1 LAEKGFGKEQLSE
14 MRRIINAEDS
24 DIFDVLTFV
33 AYALPML
40 TRRER
45 ADNAR
50 VEVHSRFNDKQ
61 EGFLD
66 FALDQYVN
74 VGVEELSKEKLPPLL
89 RLRYG
94 DSLSDAVAD
103 LGSPTEI
110 GELFSDFQKFLYE
123 PLGSDQFE
131 D

>member
-1 LAEKGFGKEQLSE
+1 
-14 MRRIINAEDS
+14 
-24 DIFDVLTFV
+24 
-33 AYALPML
+33 
-40 TRRER
+40 
-45 ADNAR
+45 
-50 VEVHSRFNDKQ
+50 
-61 EGFLD
+61 
-66 FALDQYVN
+66 
-74 VGVEELSKEKLPPLL
+74 
-89 RLRYG
+89 LRYG